1 MPAAFTSLTP
11 ADLPYR
17 NPCGELLS
25 LSRAYFSV
33 SLLFCPHPPAP
44 LPGGKG
50 GSPKFFHARGFAPC
64 IPRTE
69 PGRHRLF
76 FRQLISLPLR

>member
-25 LSRAYFSV
+25 LSRAD
-33 SLLFCPHPPAP
+33 PA
-44 LPGGKG
+44 
-50 GSPKFFHARGFAPC
+50 FGFDSAP
-64 IPRTE
+64 IPE
-69 PGRHRLF
+69 GEG
-76 FRQLISLPLR
+76 